1 MEVVGMAVEKK
12 FEVSKD
18 LVNKVYEAIEIAKN
32 SGKIRKGTNETTK
45 SIERGEAKLV
55 AIAEDV
61 DPAEIV
67 MHLPVICGEKKI
79 PYIYVP
85 NKVELGKASGVDV
98 GTAAIAIAEEG
109 DAAAVVKEIVGK
121 IASIKK

>member
-1 MEVVGMAVEKK
+1 MAIGKK
-12 FEVSKD
+12 FEVSKE
-18 LVNKVYEAIEIAKN
+18 LVNKVYEAIELAKN

-67 MHLPVICGEKKI
+67 MHIPIICGEKKV
-79 PYIYVP
+79 PFVYVP
-85 NKVELGKASGVDV
+85 NKIELGKASGVDV

-109 DAAAVVKEIVGK
+109 DAAPT
-121 IASIKK
+121 IKDIIDKLSKLNK

>member
-1 MEVVGMAVEKK
+1 MAVEKQ

-55 AIAEDV
+55 VIAGDV

-67 MHLPVICGEKKI
+67 CIFRL
-79 PYIYVP
+79 
-85 NKVELGKASGVDV
+85 S
-98 GTAAIAIAEEG
+98 
-109 DAAAVVKEIVGK
+109 AVRRRSLLCMFLTKLNW
-121 IASIKK
+121 ARLLA

>member
-1 MEVVGMAVEKK
+1 MAIEKK

-67 MHLPVICGEKKI
+67 MHIPVVCGEKKV
-79 PYIYVP
+79 PFVYVP
-85 NKVELGKASGVDV
+85 NKIELGKASGVDV
-98 GTAAIAIAEEG
+98 GTAAVAIAEEG
-109 DAAAVVKEIVGK
+109 DAATAVKDIISK
-121 IASIKK
+121 LSSIKK

>member
-1 MEVVGMAVEKK
+1 MVVVEMTVAKK

-67 MHLPVICGEKKI
+67 MHIPVICGEKKI
-79 PYIYVP
+79 PFVYVP

-109 DAAAVVKEIVGK
+109 DAATAVKDIISK
-121 IASIKK
+121 LSSIKK